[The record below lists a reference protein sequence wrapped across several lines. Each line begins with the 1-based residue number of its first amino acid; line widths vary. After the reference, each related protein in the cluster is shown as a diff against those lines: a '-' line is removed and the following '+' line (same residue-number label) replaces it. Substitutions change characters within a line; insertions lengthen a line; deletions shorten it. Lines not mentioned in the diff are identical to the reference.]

1 MDRIAG
7 VLTAAKVGIDG
18 FSGGASN
25 AGTATDD

>member
-7 VLTAAKVGIDG
+7 VLTAAKAGG

-25 AGTATDD
+25 AGAATDE